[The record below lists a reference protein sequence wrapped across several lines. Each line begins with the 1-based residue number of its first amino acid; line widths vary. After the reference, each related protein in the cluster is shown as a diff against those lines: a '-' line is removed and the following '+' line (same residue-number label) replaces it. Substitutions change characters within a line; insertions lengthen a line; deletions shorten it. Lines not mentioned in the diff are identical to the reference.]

1 MWATSFNVKI
11 YDAIYAPEQANLH
24 GRVNAMK
31 LKVISH
37 LHLLVIFLSQLHEH
51 RLQLARKLQQRV
63 RHLIC

>member
-31 LKVISH
+31 LNVYSFAFTCH
-37 LHLLVIFLSQLHEH
+37 FFV
-51 RLQLARKLQQRV
+51 ATT
-63 RHLIC
+63 